1 MRLCYFLLRL
11 LLKPVVLVNKI
22 LMKPFEPL
30 INWNLERKAA
40 KKRKEKEKKKK
51 ERKEK
56 LTRILTSV
64 RKKKDCKEK

>member
-1 MRLCYFLLRL
+1 MRLFNFLLRL
-11 LLKPVVLVNKI
+11 ILKPVFGITKI
-22 LMKPFEPL
+22 LMKPFSPL
-30 INWNLERKAA
+30 INWNIERKAA

-56 LTRILTSV
+56 LTRILTTI